1 MQKRGKSEERR
12 GGKGNEEEE
21 EERRGPPAVRVK
33 VNEEEGME
41 TTTGEKRGKGGR
53 VSPPQK
59 ILLAVPRSIG
69 WRSRRRRFKQAAN
82 FLTVQKKKRSGRRND
97 AGFFFLPPTREC
109 RRRVP

>member
-1 MQKRGKSEERR
+1 MRRRRRRR
-12 GGKGNEEEE
+12 GS
-21 EERRGPPAVRVK
+21 AVRVK

-41 TTTGEKRGKGGR
+41 TTTGEKRGKEGR

-82 FLTVQKKKRSGRRND
+82 FLTVQKRRGAYD
-97 AGFFFLPPTREC
+97 EMMQDFSSPPPTREC